1 MDKEWYLSCPHA
13 CYDPETCPYGRN
25 HLPKIEALLRK
36 IERLKAQLVDTRGT
50 ILPLEDRS

>member
-13 CYDPETCPYGRN
+13 CSDPDTCPYGRN

-36 IERLKAQLVDTRGT
+36 IERLKAQLAKKT
-50 ILPLEDRS
+50 IDDGEGMGG